1 MLKQKKEVKTI
12 IMETILNFRI
22 ASILTVLDL
31 IELGLRSFERVR
43 SAEIIVWDKWVYI
56 DDVMAE
62 KVFRQ
67 IKKFPIVKKGEF
79 HFLLSDS
86 LKLENIETF

>member
-31 IELGLRSFERVR
+31 IELGLRSFEKVR
-43 SAEIIVWDKWVYI
+43 SAEIIVWDKWVYV

-79 HFLLSDS
+79 HFLL
-86 LKLENIETF
+86 LL

>member
-1 MLKQKKEVKTI
+1 MLKQKKEVETI

-43 SAEIIVWDKWVYI
+43 SAEIIVWDKWVYV

-62 KVFRQ
+62 NVFRQ

-79 HFLLSDS
+79 HFLL
-86 LKLENIETF
+86 LL

>member
-1 MLKQKKEVKTI
+1 
-12 IMETILNFRI
+12 METILNFRI

-31 IELGLRSFERVR
+31 IELGLRSFEKVR
-43 SAEIIVWDKWVYI
+43 SAEIIVWDKWVYV

-79 HFLLSDS
+79 HFLL
-86 LKLENIETF
+86 LL